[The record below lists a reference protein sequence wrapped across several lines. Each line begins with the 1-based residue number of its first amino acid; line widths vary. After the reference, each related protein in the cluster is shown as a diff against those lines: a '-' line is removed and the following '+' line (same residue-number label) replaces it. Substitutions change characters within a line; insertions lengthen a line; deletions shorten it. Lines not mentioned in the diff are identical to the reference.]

1 MHAFSFYAMLLFF
14 GHFGCTATFHP
25 QVVAVCSL
33 HHYCGTQSDG
43 TGAVVGKALVR
54 ILRNAREIQYMVL
67 KVRMQQGRRRQ
78 EGVISDAI
86 L

>member
-1 MHAFSFYAMLLFF
+1 M
-14 GHFGCTATFHP
+14 
-25 QVVAVCSL
+25 CSL

-67 KVRMQQGRRRQ
+67 KVHDICKR
-78 EGVISDAI
+78 ISPTSTFSKNF
-86 L
+86 